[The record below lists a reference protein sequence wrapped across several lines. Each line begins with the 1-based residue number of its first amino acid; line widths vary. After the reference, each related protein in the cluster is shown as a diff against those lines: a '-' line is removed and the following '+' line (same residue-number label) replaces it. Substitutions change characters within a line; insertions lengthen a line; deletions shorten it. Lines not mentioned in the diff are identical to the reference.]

1 MNQPTT
7 TAAITLSQ
15 LADLV
20 ATDRSA
26 LCRNPRLPQA
36 TPVHTGAAH
45 RPEHA
50 FALEDLAAWA
60 LAQTAHLSEAET
72 RIRLA
77 LAGRTEPPRTRNVKR
92 RPHRLVDN
100 DEGGYT
106 AVPLRTPDD
115 YDLDQQADLRQTV
128 RQKEPRP

>member
-1 MNQPTT
+1 MKSSS
-7 TAAITLSQ
+7 AAVTLSQ

-36 TPVHTGAAH
+36 TPVHSATPG

-50 FALEDLAAWA
+50 ISLEDLAAWA
-60 LAQTAHLSEAET
+60 LAQTAHLSEAEL
-72 RIRLA
+72 RVRLA
-77 LAGRTEPPRTRNVKR
+77 LAGRTEPPRTRRATK

-100 DEGGYT
+100 DQGGYT
-106 AVPLRTPDD
+106 AVPQRVPDD
-115 YDLDQQADLRQTV
+115 YSLEDQAALRGLVHGEQ
-128 RQKEPRP
+128 RP